1 MTPKKTEYVCIN
13 EEKLQDH
20 GLQLKELESRADFK
34 DQRIDELNA
43 KMDKMEEKLDDISK
57 NVNQLI
63 LQATQQ
69 DNQLEIRLTKI
80 ETDMQNQKQE
90 MEKRFKNAPDSR
102 NPPRPKPSR
111 GQKKTVRSTVRTS
124 LGGIEPSTSP

>member
-1 MTPKKTEYVCIN
+1 MTPKKTEYVCIH
-13 EEKLQDH
+13 EDQIQDH
-20 GLQLKELESRADFK
+20 SVQIKGLETRADFK
-34 DQRIDELNA
+34 DKRIDDT

-63 LQATQQ
+63 LQSSQQ

-90 MEKRFKNAPDSR
+90 AER
-102 NPPRPKPSR
+102 
-111 GQKKTVRSTVRTS
+111 KTVWIGIGLTILTILINILFQVR
-124 LGGIEPSTSP
+124 GF